1 MAILSG
7 SNLDTILSAST
18 FSMGGAANQYIVI
31 TPSGSD
37 MIGIPTSM
45 TDSFGGS
52 TAGEY
57 VMCING
63 DGGGFGIESSEIHL
77 LDTSGSINGY
87 DKHFVIGRKGHNAA
101 SSALIRIIASSGSL
115 PS

>member
-1 MAILSG
+1 
-7 SNLDTILSAST
+7 
-18 FSMGGAANQYIVI
+18 MGGGANQYIVI

-37 MIGIPTSM
+37 MIGVPTSM

-52 TAGEY
+52 TAGQY
-57 VMCING
+57 VMAINA
-63 DGGGFGIESSEIHL
+63 DGGSWGAESSIVHL
-77 LDTSGSINGY
+77 LDTSGSVNGY

-101 SSALIRIIASSGSL
+101 NTVLMRIIASSGSL

>member
-1 MAILSG
+1 MCIR
-7 SNLDTILSAST
+7 DR
-18 FSMGGAANQYIVI
+18 YII
-31 TPSGSD
+31 IAPSGSD
-37 MIGIPTSM
+37 MIGVPTSM

-57 VMCING
+57 VMSINA
-63 DGGGFGIESSEIHL
+63 DGGGFGIENSTMHL
-77 LDTSGSINGY
+77 LDTSGSINGF

-101 SSALIRIIASSGSL
+101 SSVLIRITESSGSI